1 MIFVVTGTQLPFPR
15 LIDAMDTLAPQL
27 DERVVAQVG
36 PDPTPRANIETRTK
50 LPPIEFEALF
60 LEARII
66 VAHAGVGSIL
76 SAKRLRRP
84 LIIVPRR
91 FELGEHR
98 NDHQLATAKEL
109 EGIHGVRI
117 AWETDVL
124 FDLLSVQDTPA
135 AAPEPGPLAAPL
147 ITRLQDFINADS

>member
-15 LIDAMDTLAPQL
+15 LIGAMDDLAPQL
-27 DERVVAQVG
+27 AERIVAQVG
-36 PDPTPRANIETRTK
+36 PDPTPRRHIEVHAK
-50 LPPIEFEALF
+50 LPPVEFEARF
-60 LEARII
+60 LEARIV

-109 EGIHGVRI
+109 EGMTGVRI
-117 AWETDVL
+117 AWDTDAL
-124 FDLLSVQDTPA
+124 ADLLTTGAIPPA
-135 AAPEPGPLAAPL
+135 EPELGPKSESL
-147 ITRLQDFINADS
+147 ITRLQEFIGSAP

>member
-15 LIDAMDTLAPQL
+15 LIGAMDELAPRL
-27 DERVVAQVG
+27 GERVIAQVG
-36 PDPTPRANIETRTK
+36 PDPVPRAHIETRTK
-50 LPPIEFEALF
+50 LPPVEFEALF
-60 LEARII
+60 LEARVV

-109 EGIHGVRI
+109 EGIKGVRI

-124 FDLLSVQDTPA
+124 FDMLSVRDAPA
-135 AAPEPGPLAAPL
+135 ATPEPGPLAGPL
-147 ITRLQDFINADS
+147 IARLQDFIDHDR

>member
-15 LIDAMDTLAPQL
+15 LIEAMDNLAPKL
-27 DERVVAQVG
+27 DERIVAQVG
-36 PDPTPRANIETRTK
+36 PDPTPRTHIETRAK
-50 LPPIEFEALF
+50 LPPVEFEALF

-109 EGIHGVRI
+109 EGIAGVRI
-117 AWETDVL
+117 AWQTDVL

-147 ITRLQDFINADS
+147 IARLQDFINAGD